1 MQQRKSCPL
10 PIHWVTTVD
19 SEESVDLAYL
29 SCDSGNLKILKLNLS
44 LTVGNLKILK
54 LDLSCDCQIW
64 LQARYEKSILERS
77 FYIFGHNQ
85 IELFVE
91 IWQF

>member
-54 LDLSCDCQIW
+54 LDLSCDCQN
-64 LQARYEKSILERS
+64 LK
-77 FYIFGHNQ
+77 IFKICGSVLSLVNFCEVTMTA
-85 IELFVE
+85 I
-91 IWQF
+91 IYRKT